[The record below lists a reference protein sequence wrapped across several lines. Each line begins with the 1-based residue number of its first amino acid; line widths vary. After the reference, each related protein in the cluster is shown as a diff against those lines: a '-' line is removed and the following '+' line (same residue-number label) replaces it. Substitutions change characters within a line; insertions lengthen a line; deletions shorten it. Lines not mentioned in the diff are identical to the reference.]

1 MKTDLNQLKLILA
14 QDDLFAYIYDS
25 RYGSHNKK
33 IRDYLDKF
41 YAQVSADYNLHPD
54 NDWADVI
61 TIMVD
66 KLENIKYV

>member
-14 QDDLFAYIYDS
+14 QDDLFAYIYDA
-25 RYGSHNKK
+25 RHGSHSKK
-33 IRDYLDKF
+33 MRDYLDKL

-61 TIMVD
+61 AIMVD